1 MEDTMER
8 NQIEFFMAQNLNK
21 MPEGRTREI
30 EDMLYEMDE
39 RTFYRVSAQDYKDP
53 TTMLLLSIFTGGWGV
68 DRFIMGDVGMGV
80 LKLLT
85 GGVCGVL
92 WIIDIVNSNRDTREY
107 NYRLF
112 MNSVSA

>member
-1 MEDTMER
+1 MDQHQVEIFITR
-8 NQIEFFMAQNLNK
+8 NLNK
-21 MPEGRTREI
+21 MPTDKVREI
-30 EDMLYEMDE
+30 EGMLYEMDE
-39 RTFYRVSAQDYKDP
+39 RRFLHVSAQDYKDP
-53 TTMLLLSIFTGGWGV
+53 TTMLLLSIFTGQWGV

-92 WIIDIVNSNRDTREY
+92 WIIDIVNSNRDTRQY

-112 MNSVSA
+112 MDNAAI